1 MNFSN
6 ERNIQRWLILVS
18 ALVFIGLIFFN
29 ASLFFQQLKNDER
42 NKMRIWAMALEEF
55 ISFDIDNPNDGA
67 NLDLVT
73 EIVTSNVTI
82 PSINT
87 DGNGNI
93 MQSANI
99 SEEDESNP
107 DRMQRILL
115 EMKSENDPIKVNL
128 GDGEIQY
135 VYYGNS
141 PTLNRLKYYP
151 LALIVFLLLLIGV
164 IYFFYRTARSSEQ
177 NKLWAGMAKETA
189 HQIGTPLSSLV
200 GWTEILK
207 TEQVNPEYIE
217 EIEKDIERLKVI
229 TDRFSKVGSKPTL
242 SKVDIVKVTE
252 ETFGYLKNRSSK
264 LIEFKSEI
272 PNSSIEVMLNEPLFS
287 WTIENLVKNAIDAM
301 KGKGQLSL
309 RLIEDQKVVKIE
321 ISDTGKGI
329 PKSKFKKVFETGYT
343 SKKRGWGLGLSFAKR
358 IIEEYHNGNIKVLKS
373 DLGKGTTFGIKL
385 RKV

>member
-1 MNFSN
+1 
-6 ERNIQRWLILVS
+6 
-18 ALVFIGLIFFN
+18 VFIGLIFFN

-200 GWTEILK
+200 
-207 TEQVNPEYIE
+207 
-217 EIEKDIERLKVI
+217 
-229 TDRFSKVGSKPTL
+229 
-242 SKVDIVKVTE
+242 
-252 ETFGYLKNRSSK
+252 
-264 LIEFKSEI
+264 
-272 PNSSIEVMLNEPLFS
+272 
-287 WTIENLVKNAIDAM
+287 A
-301 KGKGQLSL
+301 GQ
-309 RLIEDQKVVKIE
+309 
-321 ISDTGKGI
+321 
-329 PKSKFKKVFETGYT
+329 KF
-343 SKKRGWGLGLSFAKR
+343 
-358 IIEEYHNGNIKVLKS
+358 
-373 DLGKGTTFGIKL
+373 
-385 RKV
+385 